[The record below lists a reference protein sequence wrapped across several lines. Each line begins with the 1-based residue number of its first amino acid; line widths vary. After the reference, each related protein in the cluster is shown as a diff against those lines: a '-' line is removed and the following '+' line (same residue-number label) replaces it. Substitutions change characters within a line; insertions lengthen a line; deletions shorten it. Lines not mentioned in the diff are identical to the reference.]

1 MKYLLATFMS
11 ILILTFVAC
20 GDDVEDT
27 AVADTA
33 VEADA
38 GGADASEGE
47 GEGESSDAGP
57 GADAGA
63 GDAADDDLDGGS
75 EDE

>member
-27 AVADTA
+27 ASVDDTA
-33 VEADA
+33 VVDA
-38 GGADASEGE
+38 GADSGE
-47 GEGESSDAGP
+47 GEGESSDAGL
-57 GADAGA
+57 GEDAGA